1 MDKTSD
7 SDRRK
12 DDRDN
17 SGNTGN
23 YGDRR
28 KDDRSTDSSN
38 SRSNHQSNASP
49 QESRS
54 SRSGR
59 YLSRPQWRL
68 PNVKLPNVRLPK
80 VHFPRPRFV
89 RQPYD
94 WLGLVLFM
102 ILSSYACA
110 GYFLS
115 ILLTIPAR
123 QNLAIAGFGI
133 MGLLPI
139 LTAFADYGLMKW
151 GYLISGFLI
160 VGGLYMAKLS
170 FHYMFLAVMV
180 WLGITAIA
188 FVGEFL
194 LNKQKRKLVITI
206 LILWLPCV
214 LGLALGWQ
222 IWHLV
227 ATNLS

>member
-1 MDKTSD
+1 MDKTSERDRPSDGSQGD
-7 SDRRK
+7 SQDK
-12 DDRDN
+12 PN
-17 SGNTGN
+17 NA
-23 YGDRR
+23 
-28 KDDRSTDSSN
+28 SN
-38 SRSNHQSNASP
+38 SSNASP
-49 QESRS
+49 SAGSRS
-54 SRSGR
+54 RKGDKS
-59 YLSRPQWRL
+59 LSRPQWQL
-68 PNVKLPNVRLPK
+68 PNVKLPRVRLPQ
-80 VHFPRPRFV
+80 VHFPRPSFV
-89 RQPYD
+89 KKPYD
-94 WLGLVLFM
+94 WLGMLLFM

-123 QNLAIAGFGI
+123 QTLAIAGFGI

-160 VGGLYMAKLS
+160 VGGLYMAKIS

-194 LNKQKRKLVITI
+194 LDKQKHKLFITI

-222 IWHLV
+222 IWRLV
-227 ATNLS
+227 ATNFS